1 MAAFVEMDD
10 RVTLSVQLE
19 QNIGPVILINEINV
33 NPEYIDEFL
42 KVWTKDAGILKQ
54 QPGFISAQL
63 HRGIAGSCTFINC
76 AVWESTDSYKQ
87 AFNNPDLSKLS
98 DFPANSVS
106 PHLFKKVAVPGICL
120 GD

>member
-33 NPEYIDEFL
+33 NPEDIDEFL

-63 HRGIAGSCTFINC
+63 HRGIGVYSF
-76 AVWESTDSYKQ
+76 S
-87 AFNNPDLSKLS
+87 
-98 DFPANSVS
+98 
-106 PHLFKKVAVPGICL
+106 
-120 GD
+120 